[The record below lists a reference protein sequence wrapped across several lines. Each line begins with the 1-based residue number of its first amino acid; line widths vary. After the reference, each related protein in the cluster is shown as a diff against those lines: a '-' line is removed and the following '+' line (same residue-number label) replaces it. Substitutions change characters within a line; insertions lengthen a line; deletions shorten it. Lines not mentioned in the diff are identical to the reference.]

1 MLLDREAAVEKVL
14 NVHTSGGIEW
24 LHGASGRDRANLR
37 ASPLVP
43 KARCHSRQLNVVGT
57 LTAPIGFAVID
68 KPAGLTSHACVAR
81 IRRLLGI
88 RRVGHGGTLDPA
100 VTGVLPIAV
109 GQATRLL
116 PYLPGEKTYRGVI
129 QLGISTTTDDLQ
141 GEELSKQFV
150 PDLSSASLDQA
161 LSRFRGAINQQP
173 PQVSAVHVDGERAYA
188 RARRG
193 EQMELAARP
202 VTIHQLHLLEWDAA
216 QAQLS
221 VEVHCSAGTY
231 IRSLARDLG
240 TALGCGGCLASLRR
254 TQALGFHDH
263 QALSLP
269 EAPDV
274 VGQGEINL
282 LQPELAL
289 PHLPRRLLTASEQ
302 LDWSCGRR
310 ITPGISGT
318 ANVVVVLSESGRM
331 LGLGVPDPENTLKPK
346 VVFEARG

>member
-1 MLLDREAAVEKVL
+1 M
-14 NVHTSGGIEW
+14 S
-24 LHGASGRDRANLR
+24 ANLR
-37 ASPLVP
+37 ASQVP
-43 KARCHSRQLNVVGT
+43 QSGACTVSARL

-68 KPAGLTSHACVAR
+68 KPPGLTSHACVAR

-129 QLGISTTTDDLQ
+129 QLGITTNTDDLE
-141 GEELSKQFV
+141 GEVLIRQTC
-150 PDLSSASLDQA
+150 PDLSIDQLEMA
-161 LSRFRGAINQQP
+161 LAFFRGPIQQRP
-173 PQVSAVHVDGERAYA
+173 PQVSAVHVDGERAHT

-193 EQMELAARP
+193 ERMDLPERAI
-202 VTIHQLHLLEWDAA
+202 TIHNLHLLNWDPE

-240 TALGCGGCLASLRR
+240 MNLGCGGCLASLRR
-254 TQALGFHDH
+254 TQALGFQES
-263 QALSLP
+263 QAVPLP
-269 EAPDV
+269 ERPGPGAAPEDPEV
-274 VGQGEINL
+274 LPL
-282 LQPELAL
+282 LPPEAAL
-289 PHLPRRLLTASEQ
+289 QHLPQRRLSAGEQ
-302 LDWSCGRR
+302 EDWSCGRR
-310 ITPGISGT
+310 IMPGADSESD
-318 ANVVVVLSESGRM
+318 AVVVLSDDGRM
-331 LGLGVPDPENTLKPK
+331 LGVGLPDETGGLRPK

>member
-1 MLLDREAAVEKVL
+1 M
-14 NVHTSGGIEW
+14 
-24 LHGASGRDRANLR
+24 
-37 ASPLVP
+37 
-43 KARCHSRQLNVVGT
+43 
-57 LTAPIGFAVID
+57 TAPIGFAVID
-68 KPAGLTSHACVAR
+68 KPAGITSHTCVAR
-81 IRRLLGI
+81 IRRVLGI

-129 QLGISTTTDDLQ
+129 QLGITTNTDDLQ
-141 GEELSKQFV
+141 GDELSRQSV
-150 PDLSSASLDQA
+150 PDLSSETLDQA
-161 LSRFRGAINQQP
+161 LSRFLGAISQQP

-202 VTIHQLHLLEWDAA
+202 VTIHQLRLLGWSAA
-216 QAQLS
+216 QARLS

-240 TALGCGGCLASLRR
+240 AALGCGGCLASLRR
-254 TQALGFHDH
+254 TQALGFHDN
-263 QALSLP
+263 QAVALP
-269 EAPDV
+269 AAADE
-274 VGQGEINL
+274 VGKGEMTL
-282 LQPELAL
+282 MRPELAL
-289 PHLPRRLLTASEQ
+289 PHLPKRLLSASEQ

-310 ITPGISGT
+310 IAPGISG
-318 ANVVVVLSESGRM
+318 AADAVVVLSDGGRM
-331 LGLGVPDPENTLKPK
+331 LGLGVPDGEDGLKPK